1 MNKSNTSDESV
12 KKPFLI
18 KAIDYVVN
26 SFLYI
31 SFLFL
36 FMAIFRKIFGG
47 SIIGGIAGLAL
58 SIPLSTISFNL
69 INKSFA
75 GFIIFFLFSLPAFA
89 LALVFLF
96 M

>member
-1 MNKSNTSDESV
+1 MNKTNTTDEIA

-18 KAIDYVVN
+18 KAIDYVVD

-36 FMAIFRKIFGG
+36 FMTIFRKIFGE
-47 SIIGGIAGLAL
+47 SLIGGIAGFAL
-58 SIPLSTISFNL
+58 SIPIATIVFNL